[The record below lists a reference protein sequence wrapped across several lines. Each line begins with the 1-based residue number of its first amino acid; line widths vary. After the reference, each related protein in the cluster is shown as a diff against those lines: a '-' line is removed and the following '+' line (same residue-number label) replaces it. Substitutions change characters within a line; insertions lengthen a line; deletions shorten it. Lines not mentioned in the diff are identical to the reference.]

1 MPAEIMDV
9 GPILQKGVEDYQKPT
24 AVNSDDWTNDEVILA
39 AENSKASHD
48 SQLTNILK
56 SNIIWPFRVLV
67 QGVSNC
73 PQEIA
78 CDFLQV
84 DVNLYFNG
92 ESLLPTNTSGASS
105 PRPASQGAKSLETDG
120 SLSTTSVPFS
130 TDPRFPHKW
139 LDTKLEVAAL
149 PSTTRVAFSLVGVT
163 QGVSGSQDVRQILA
177 GASVT
182 LIDYCRHMVSGEMIL
197 NMFPHQS
204 LQVARDP
211 LKFAKGE
218 AGPEL
223 LNLACGVP
231 GGNGESNAGCLHI
244 FFEAYSVPVIGEM
257 ITLDEVVEQEA
268 LNSAGE
274 VTPNIYLDIPADRM
288 EIIQNIGKK
297 DALYNLTTEDKFI
310 LWKYRNYC
318 SSFPNLLPKLLLSL
332 NWNSPPYV
340 MEAHRYLTLWAK
352 PTATQ
357 AIGMLDIRYSDP
369 VVREYAVR
377 ILDELDDAVFQEL
390 MLQLVQVLKYEAFHD
405 SPLAR
410 LLLRRALR
418 APLVLGHHLFWMLR
432 SEMECSGVLE
442 RFGTVLFLYVV
453 HCGPH
458 EDSLRKQSFVNDKIK
473 VIADQIK
480 TISSRERRLE
490 SARAELDFLGAS
502 LPSKFCLCLTPRIEV
517 RGIKTKKCKV
527 MDSKKLPLWIVFEN
541 ADPNGKDFYTIF
553 KSGDDLRQD
562 QITLQLLRIMDLI
575 WKGLDSGRLDVDEN
589 PLDLQLKPYKCCST
603 GKDLGMI
610 EVVVN
615 SDTTA
620 NIMSGYGGKLTGAF
634 SYTPIDLY
642 LMEHNP
648 NEKYK
653 LAVEHFVRSCAGYC
667 VATFVLGIGDRHAGN
682 IMVAQSGHLFHID
695 FGHFL
700 GNFKSKYGFNR
711 ERAPFVFTPGMAY
724 VMRDPKIKG
733 ATYSDFERMCA
744 NAFNMLR
751 RRADLFINLFILM
764 VPAAMPELLERSD
777 ISYLREM
784 LHLELTTAQADS
796 LFIAEIKN
804 SLSTVSR
811 SIDNMFHL
819 MKH

>member
-1 MPAEIMDV
+1 MDI
-9 GPILQKGVEDYQKPT
+9 GPILQRGEEEYRKVVTTSG
-24 AVNSDDWTNDEVILA
+24 DDWTKDEVVLA
-39 AENSKASHD
+39 AENSKASPD

-56 SNIIWPFRVLV
+56 STIIWPFRVLV

-73 PQEIA
+73 PQELP
-78 CDFLQV
+78 CDFIQV
-84 DVNLYFNG
+84 EVNLFFNG
-92 ESLLPTNTSGASS
+92 ESLLVSSSEGA
-105 PRPASQGAKSLETDG
+105 LC
-120 SLSTTSVPFS
+120 STPVPFS
-130 TDPRFPHKW
+130 ADPRFPHKW

-149 PSTTRVAFSLVGVT
+149 PATTRVAFSLVGVT
-163 QGVSGSQDVRQILA
+163 KGVSGSSDVRQVIA

-182 LIDYCRHMVSGEMIL
+182 LIDYCRRMVTGEMIL
-197 NMFPHQS
+197 HMFPHQS

-211 LKFAKGE
+211 LKFSKGE

-223 LNLACGVP
+223 LNLACGVS
-231 GGNGESNAGCLHI
+231 GSNGESSAGSLHI
-244 FFEAYSVPVIGEM
+244 LFESYSVPVIGEM
-257 ITLDEVVEQEA
+257 ITLDEVVEHEA
-268 LNSAGE
+268 ISRLSE
-274 VTPNIYLDIPADRM
+274 VSPSLHLDISADR
-288 EIIQNIGKK
+288 ESIIRGIGEK
-297 DALYNLTTEDKFI
+297 DALYDLTTEDKFI

-318 SSFPNLLPKLLLSL
+318 SAFPNLLSKFLLSL

-352 PTATQ
+352 PSATQ

-377 ILDELDDAVFQEL
+377 ILDELDDSVLQEL

-442 RFGTVLFLYVV
+442 RFGVILYLYVI

-473 VIADQIK
+473 IIADQIK
-480 TISSRERRLE
+480 TISSRERRIE
-490 SARAELDFLGAS
+490 SARAELEFLDAN

-517 RGIKTKKCKV
+517 CGIKSKKCKV

-541 ADPNGKDFYTIF
+541 ADPFGKDFYTIF

-575 WKGLDSGRLDVDEN
+575 WKGLDSKDSGEEGHDEKE
-589 PLDLQLKPYKCCST
+589 PVLDLQLKPYKCCST

-642 LMEHNP
+642 IQEYNQGD
-648 NEKYK
+648 KYK

-700 GNFKSKYGFNR
+700 GNFKSKYGFKR

-724 VMRDPKIKG
+724 VMRNPKIKG

-764 VPAAMPELLERSD
+764 VPAAMPELLERTD

-784 LHLELTTAQADS
+784 LHLELTTRQADS

-804 SLSTVSR
+804 SLNTVSR
-811 SIDNMFHL
+811 NIDNMFHL